1 MVNLSVNINKI
12 ALLRNARGSDRP
24 NVLRFARLALDA
36 GAAGITV
43 HPRPDQRHI
52 TAVDALELAQFMND
66 QTQEYNIEGNPFEG
80 AMGSFPGFMDLVMQ
94 AKPAQCTL
102 VPDSIDQKTSDHG
115 WNFFKD
121 GDRLVP
127 IINQLNEQGIRVSV
141 FVDPEE
147 SAIDGAA
154 KLGVDRIEFYTE
166 SYANAH
172 ETGDAEASF
181 LKYSQL
187 AKLAHD
193 LGLDINAGHD
203 LNLQNLP
210 LFASLPYLKEVSI
223 GQALVSDALEMGFLN
238 AVSSYLECLQV

>member
-52 TAVDALELAQFMND
+52 TAVDALELAQFMSD

-94 AKPAQCTL
+94 AKPDQCTL

-115 WNFFKD
+115 WNFNKD

-154 KLGVDRIEFYTE
+154 KLGVNRIEFYTE
-166 SYANAH
+166 SKIY
-172 ETGDAEASF
+172 E
-181 LKYSQL
+181 
-187 AKLAHD
+187 
-193 LGLDINAGHD
+193 
-203 LNLQNLP
+203 
-210 LFASLPYLKEVSI
+210 
-223 GQALVSDALEMGFLN
+223 
-238 AVSSYLECLQV
+238 